1 EGLDCVLA
9 DMARLPATLWP
20 EPGPPLAKAHAIE
33 LGVVGR
39 VHRLAL
45 DVRNLAVRE
54 KKTFEKVVLEG
65 ARRAR
70 LCRHA
75 VRRRILPVERRHR
88 PLRGALRH
96 HRGSRAARYG
106 RPASGTGE

>member
-1 EGLDCVLA
+1 MLLAGRPAPTTNHEGLDCVLA

-65 ARRAR
+65 VA
-70 LCRHA
+70 
-75 VRRRILPVERRHR
+75 
-88 PLRGALRH
+88 H
-96 HRGSRAARYG
+96 HRQRG
-106 RPASGTGE
+106 RGTACSTTGGATIPTGA